1 MILPIVLFKV
11 FKAHFQSS
19 TKFYCN
25 FLLLLE
31 YELVVLHIFFCICLE
46 VSTDL
51 MKIQTIFICA
61 LLAIH
66 EELAKL

>member
-19 TKFYCN
+19 TKFNSY

-31 YELVVLHIFFCICLE
+31 YKLVILHIFFRIRLE
-46 VSTDL
+46 VSADL
-51 MKIQTIFICA
+51 MKIQTIFIRA